1 MHGWEEFVCASVVFL
16 IGHSLPA
23 RPAMRLRFMSWIGRR
38 AYLTLYSAIS
48 LALLA
53 WVIIAAGRAPYVG
66 LWAWSPE
73 RVWLTNLLM
82 AVALVLA
89 VCGSAIAN
97 PISLGGVA
105 GKVYDPIR
113 PGILAVT
120 CHPLLW
126 ALAFWSLAHLL
137 ANGDLAHV
145 VLFAAMGAFSLLGVL
160 VMERRARLHFG
171 PGWRQLATGTSLMP
185 FCALVTGRAR
195 WSPVPVWR
203 LAMVPAVWAALI
215 VLHRPVLGVSPL
227 PPL

>member
-16 IGHSLPA
+16 ISHSLPA
-23 RPAMRLRFMSWIGRR
+23 RPAMRQRFMGWIGRP

-53 WVIIAAGRAPYVG
+53 WVIIAAGRAPYIG
-66 LWAWSPE
+66 LWARSPE
-73 RVWLTNLLM
+73 RVWLANLLM
-82 AVALVLA
+82 AAALVLA

-97 PISLGGVA
+97 PFSLGGVA

-120 CHPLLW
+120 RHPLLW
-126 ALAFWSLAHLL
+126 ALVLWSLAHLL

-145 VLFAAMGAFSLLGVL
+145 VLFAAMGVFSLFGVL

-171 PGWRQLATGTSLMP
+171 SGWKQLAAGTSLLP
-185 FCALVTGRAR
+185 FGALVTGRAR
-195 WSPVPVWR
+195 WSPVPAWR
-203 LAMVPAVWAALI
+203 LAMAPAVWAALV

-227 PPL
+227 APL